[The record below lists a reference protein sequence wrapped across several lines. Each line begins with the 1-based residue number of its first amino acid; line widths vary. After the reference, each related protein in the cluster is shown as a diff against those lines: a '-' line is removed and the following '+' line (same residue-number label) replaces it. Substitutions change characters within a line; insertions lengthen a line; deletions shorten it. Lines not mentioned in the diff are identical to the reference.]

1 MTFGSIRER
10 LGMQGTVLPMTDDAR
25 RRLREMLERFV
36 RGDDQSL
43 RFTNEIE
50 ILVRTQF
57 KDAEFYEE
65 LSYDLAT
72 YSLGGGDHLIDEK
85 KLAREFSFILAG
97 PLADPPEDPPN

>member
-1 MTFGSIRER
+1 MSA
-10 LGMQGTVLPMTDDAR
+10 DAR
-25 RRLREMLERFV
+25 RLLREMLERFV

-57 KDAEFYEE
+57 REAEFYEE

-72 YSLGGGDHLIDEK
+72 YSPGGGDHLIDEK
-85 KLAREFSFILAG
+85 ALAREFSFLLAG
-97 PLADPPEDPPN
+97 PLADLPEGPLN